1 MTSFE
6 PHPVVLWE
14 LTRLCDLH
22 CRRCPSGANERRDP
36 NELSTYEAYKTIDQI
51 ASLGPR
57 ELIITGGDP
66 LERDD
71 VDQIIDY
78 ARRRGLDPSLVL
90 SPTKELTSSAID
102 KLQASGLTT
111 VVLSIDGS
119 TDATHESIHKIAN
132 TFSATMRALRW
143 AEEAGLRIEVNTLVT
158 RRNAGDLRAIAEL
171 LRPLGIVRWNVHFVV
186 PTGASREL
194 EMITAEEVEQVF
206 ATLDEIRARE
216 TFPLRVVEA
225 QHYRR
230 FRLQRLLDSRLTDES
245 GQWADFSGYETAAAD
260 NPREVLDAALDGARG
275 FVYISHSGEVR
286 PSEFAPHSAGN
297 LRFRPLGAI
306 YRSGDLF
313 VALRDP
319 DNLHGKCRH
328 CDFRMLCGGSRA
340 RAYAMTGDLF
350 GADPLC
356 AYEPESQ
363 AGAAFVNRGKEAVA

>member
-1 MTSFE
+1 MTTPE

-22 CRRCPSGANERRDP
+22 CKGCPSGASERRDP

-51 ASLGPR
+51 AALAPR
-57 ELIITGGDP
+57 ELIISGGDP

-78 ARRRGLDPSLVL
+78 ARRRGLEPSLVL
-90 SPTKELTSSAID
+90 SPTNELKSFAIEN
-102 KLQASGLTT
+102 LQASGLTT
-111 VVLSIDGS
+111 VVFSIDGS
-119 TDATHESIHKIAN
+119 IPAIHESIHKIAN
-132 TFSATMRALRW
+132 TFAATLRAIRW
-143 AEEAGLRIEVNTLVT
+143 AESAGMRIEINTVVT
-158 RRNAGDLRAIAEL
+158 RNNMNDLDAITEL
-171 LRPLGIVRWNVHFVV
+171 IRTLGIVRWNVHFIV

-194 EMITAEEVEQVF
+194 EILTAMEVERVF
-206 ATLDEIRARE
+206 AMLDEIRLHEKFAV
-216 TFPLRVVEA
+216 RVVEA

-230 FRLQRLLDSRLTDES
+230 FRLQRLLESRLAAGNEKWS
-245 GQWADFSGYETAAAD
+245 DFSGYENEAAE
-260 NPREVLDAALDGARG
+260 NPRDVLDAALDGARG
-275 FVYISHSGEVR
+275 FIYISHSGEVR

-297 LRFRPLGAI
+297 LRYRPLSAI
-306 YRSGDLF
+306 YRNSDLF

-319 DNLHGKCRH
+319 NNLHGKCLH

-356 AYEPESQ
+356 AYEP
-363 AGAAFVNRGKEAVA
+363 AGQPSVAFVSRGKEAVT

>member
-6 PHPVVLWE
+6 PHPIVLWE

-22 CRRCPSGANERRDP
+22 CRGCPSGANERRDP

-51 ASLGPR
+51 ASLAPH
-57 ELIITGGDP
+57 ELIISGGDP

-78 ARRRGLDPSLVL
+78 ARRRGLEPSLVL
-90 SPTKELTSSAID
+90 SPTDELTSGAMA
-102 KLQASGLTT
+102 KLQASGLTSL
-111 VVLSIDGS
+111 VFSIDGS
-119 TDATHESIHKIAN
+119 TAAIHESLHKVAN
-132 TFSATMRALRW
+132 TFANTLRAIRW
-143 AEEAGLRIEVNTLVT
+143 ADDAGLRIEVNTLVT
-158 RRNAGDLRAIAEL
+158 RRNIDDLDAIADL
-171 LRPLGIVRWNVHFVV
+171 IRPLGIARWNVHFVV

-194 EMITAEEVEQVF
+194 EMITAAEVEQVF
-206 ATLDEIRARE
+206 AKLDEIRARE
-216 TFPLRVVEA
+216 NFALRVVEA

-230 FRLQRLLDSRLTDES
+230 FRLQRLLDSRLGAGSE
-245 GQWADFSGYETAAAD
+245 QWADFSGYETEAAESS
-260 NPREVLDAALDGARG
+260 REVLDAALDGARG
-275 FVYISHSGEVR
+275 FIYISHSGEVR

-297 LRFRPLGAI
+297 LRYRSLGAI

-313 VALRDP
+313 VALRNP
-319 DNLHGKCRH
+319 DNLHGKCRQ

-356 AYEPESQ
+356 VYEPESQ
-363 AGAAFVNRGKEAVA
+363 AGAAFVSRGKEAVS

>member
-1 MTSFE
+1 MTSPE
-6 PHPVVLWE
+6 PHPIVLWE

-22 CRRCPSGANERRDP
+22 CRGCPSGANERRDP

-51 ASLGPR
+51 ASLAPR
-57 ELIITGGDP
+57 ELIISGGDP

-90 SPTKELTSSAID
+90 SPTNELKSYAIEKLRANGLTS
-102 KLQASGLTT
+102 
-111 VVLSIDGS
+111 VVFSIDGS
-119 TDATHESIHKIAN
+119 IAAIHESIHRIAN
-132 TFSATMRALRW
+132 TFAATLRAIRW
-143 AEEAGLRIEVNTLVT
+143 AETAGLRIEVNTLVT
-158 RRNAGDLRAIAEL
+158 RRNINDLDAIAKL
-171 LRPLGIVRWNVHFVV
+171 LRPLGIARWNVHFVV
-186 PTGASREL
+186 PTGPSSEL
-194 EMITAEEVEQVF
+194 ELITAKEVERVF
-206 ATLDEIRARE
+206 ARLDDIRARE
-216 TFPLRVVEA
+216 TFALRVVEA

-230 FRLQRLLDSRLTDES
+230 FRLQRLLDSRLAAEPEPW
-245 GQWADFSGYETAAAD
+245 QDFSGYETAAAD
-260 NPREVLDAALDGARG
+260 NAREVLDTALDGARG

-297 LRFRPLGAI
+297 LRYRPLGAI
-306 YRSGDLF
+306 YRSSDLF

-319 DNLHGKCRH
+319 DNLHGKCRQ

-350 GADPLC
+350 GTDPLC

-363 AGAAFVNRGKEAVA
+363 AAAPFVSRGREAVS